1 MKKILVLLV
10 ALCSLGSASPQSALV
25 VGNYGVEEL
34 YLLMDVVC
42 SECKGCPRQEQ
53 VAVAH
58 VAINRANQP
67 SWWGDGLK
75 GVLTKPYQF
84 AKPNSHIC
92 GDSLP
97 PRAGGWSPGMVE
109 RHRGILNQIERDVIA
124 VAMGRVE
131 DPTDGATYFHAKR
144 LGRLWSGNVERVPVP
159 QNWLH
164 HFYRKAN

>member
-1 MKKILVLLV
+1 MKKLLMIS
-10 ALCSLGSASPQSALV
+10 ALLCLGSTAQPLFV
-25 VGNYGVEEL
+25 VGDYGVGEL
-34 YLLMDVVC
+34 ALLMDVVC
-42 SECKGCPRQEQ
+42 SECKGCPRTER

-58 VAINRANQP
+58 VA
-67 SWWGDGLK
+67 L
-75 GVLTKPYQF
+75 
-84 AKPNSHIC
+84 
-92 GDSLP
+92 
-97 PRAGGWSPGMVE
+97 